1 MMYDVVW
8 CTIVRSEESMM
19 TRFVWFNCKLS
30 LLLLLFGGMVLLSEG
45 LVSSAY
51 SALSSS
57 SGNGE
62 LKSRRGAARSILSL
76 IHGEITLP
84 LSSSEQRDAY
94 AEIILAC
101 HRGN

>member
-1 MMYDVVW
+1 MVW

-19 TRFVWFNCKLS
+19 TRFVWFSCKLS

-84 LSSSEQRDAY
+84 LSSSEQRDVY

>member
-1 MMYDVVW
+1 MVW

-19 TRFVWFNCKLS
+19 TRFVWFSCKLS

-45 LVSSAY
+45 LVSSY
-51 SALSSS
+51 SAPSSS

-62 LKSRRGAARSILSL
+62 LKSPGAARSILSL

-84 LSSSEQRDAY
+84 LSSRTARR
-94 AEIILAC
+94 LC
-101 HRGN
+101 